1 MLRKEINKLAN
12 SWTFKQA
19 FVLCVLLYLWAMAL
33 MSAATSVVNN
43 GAPATASACMFA
55 LLLPMFWL
63 LVYRWYHVLSFF
75 RSVRVAVT
83 NMCFLALGAMIGVL
97 IQQEDVS
104 NPTPQGA
111 VQELVALGELQ
122 STDAMTQVSD
132 DARLAY
138 SDFKGFR
145 EAEAFFI
152 YHLANNI
159 GLRGLL
165 GFDGEQAGDEE
176 QIQEMLANL
185 DTRLPEIEARFGEEK
200 SIAIRSQS
208 ETGLRTRAKN
218 SEIYQLEQRLNDSLF
233 SLFVI
238 ADKLD
243 MRRAYRSDWYAMMWT
258 ILFFGILSSLLRNG
272 FKFLL
277 KKTKWGFAVT
287 HTGMLLIIIG
297 GLIGRTTEIRGIVE
311 LNIGQNKSAYK
322 SWSAEPLS
330 FTYNPTFAEAGDPT
344 FALQLDDFRADQHDV
359 LDIIYV
365 SSDGAGGFRTEFD
378 LDEQPKLRVFEGLKQ
393 SYDYPVGNL
402 RGDAAFSLEILEYAA
417 QTTVVREQEN
427 VLDTIYLSSDGAG
440 GFRRDTEFGEQPT
453 LRVFEGLK
461 QSYDYPMGDLSG
473 DAAFSLEILEY
484 AAQTTVVR
492 EPETLAIISYT
503 ELTDTIFTDPAP
515 ATIKLKLTGI
525 GEDGKDYSEEV
536 FLHAGG
542 EGDGIPFSYFSD
554 DGTRRIVWLKFH
566 EDRSLIVS
574 YAELADTT
582 FFDPAPATIKLK
594 LTGIGEDGEDYSEEV
609 LLHAGGEG
617 DRTRFDYFSDDGTQ
631 RSVVLNFH
639 EDRSP
644 GSMPLEWQSKLS
656 ILEFDEDGNAQ
667 TVAQGAVRVND
678 YFVYAG
684 YRFFQTNHNPNDP
697 TYSGIGVV
705 YDPGI
710 NWVLWGLY
718 SVMSATAFI
727 FLIRPL
733 IYGSKIR
740 GTK

>member
-365 SSDGAGGFRTEFD
+365 SSDGTGGFRQEFD
-378 LDEQPKLRVFEGLKQ
+378 LDKQPQLRVFEGLKQ
-393 SYDYPVGNL
+393 SYDYPIGNL

-417 QTTVVREQEN
+417 QTTVVREQE
-427 VLDTIYLSSDGAG
+427 SS
-440 GFRRDTEFGEQPT
+440 
-453 LRVFEGLK
+453 
-461 QSYDYPMGDLSG
+461 
-473 DAAFSLEILEY
+473 
-484 AAQTTVVR
+484 
-492 EPETLAIISYT
+492 AIVSYT
-503 ELTDTIFTDPAP
+503 ELT
-515 ATIKLKLTGI
+515 
-525 GEDGKDYSEEV
+525 
-536 FLHAGG
+536 
-542 EGDGIPFSYFSD
+542 
-554 DGTRRIVWLKFH
+554 
-566 EDRSLIVS
+566 
-574 YAELADTT
+574 DTT

-594 LTGIGEDGEDYSEEV
+594 LTGIGEDGENYSEEV
-609 LLHAGGEG
+609 FLHAGGDG
-617 DRTRFDYFSDDGTQ
+617 DGIPFSYFSEDGT
-631 RSVVLNFH
+631 RRIVWLKFH